1 VPEIHEILQHEVVF
15 HDAIAGNFQINAE
28 LIRRYL
34 SYDTPASNIAEVI
47 PRLKQD
53 VLKEVYSV
61 RGKRVLVYGC
71 GSDSAAVWFALHG
84 ASVDAIDISPKSVT
98 NQEILSGKLGL
109 YISAHVMD
117 AHQLKFPDNEYDIV
131 YGNAILHH
139 IELRRAI
146 PEIMRVLKPDGTA
159 VFRDVM
165 IGNVFLRAF
174 RYATPFWRTPDEHP
188 LTRKDLELL
197 GETFDMKISQYV
209 LTGLPYMFAVRI
221 INNVIL
227 KEMGIKSR
235 IQLHPKICRCFDNF
249 DQRLFRY
256 APFLKTQAW
265 LCLIVLTKK
274 VA

>member
-1 VPEIHEILQHEVVF
+1 MPEIHEILQHEVVF
-15 HDAIAGNFQINAE
+15 HDAIAGNITISDE
-28 LIRRYL
+28 LIHRFL
-34 SYDTPASNIAEVI
+34 SYDTPASYMADQL
-47 PRLKQD
+47 PRLKHD
-53 VLKEVYSV
+53 VLKELTVV

-71 GSDSAAVWFALHG
+71 GNDSAAVWFSSSG
-84 ASVDAIDISPKSVT
+84 ASVDAIDISPKSVA
-98 NQEILSGKLGL
+98 NQQRISERLGL
-109 YISAHVMD
+109 SIRAYVMD
-117 AHQLKFPDNEYDIV
+117 AHKLSFPDDEYDIV

-139 IELRRAI
+139 IDLYRAMPELA
-146 PEIMRVLKPDGTA
+146 RVLKPEGKA
-159 VFRDVM
+159 IFRDVM

-197 GETFDMKISQYV
+197 GETFDMKINQYV
-209 LTGLPYMFAVRI
+209 LTGLPYMFVVRI

-227 KEMGIKSR
+227 KKFGVKSR
-235 IQLHPKICRCFDNF
+235 IQLHPKIYRCFDNF

-256 APFLKTQAW
+256 APFLRTQAW